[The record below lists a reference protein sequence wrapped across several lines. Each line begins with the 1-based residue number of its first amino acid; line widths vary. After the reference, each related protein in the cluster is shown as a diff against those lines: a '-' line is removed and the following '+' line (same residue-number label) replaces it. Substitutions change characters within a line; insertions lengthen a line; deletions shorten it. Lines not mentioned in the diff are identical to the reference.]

1 MNRQQ
6 STSTSGKHHPENR
19 KGEGSAPNAL
29 RHRAAFTKDR
39 SSVRNYQG
47 IGAPL
52 RRVEDRRF
60 LTGRGRFVADIAL
73 PGALACAFVRSPHA
87 HAAVRRIDTAGA
99 AASPGVIAVFT
110 GADMAADGM
119 APMRP
124 LWAVRSRDGSPM
136 AEPPRFALARD
147 CVRHV
152 GEPVAAVIAESLAQA
167 LDAAECIEVAYEPL
181 PAVTDARD
189 AQAPGAPQLH
199 ASAPGNVCF
208 RWARGDEAAVAAA
221 FRMAPHTV
229 AVDLVNNRL
238 VGAAIEPRAVMATT
252 EPDGG
257 KLTLY
262 TSTQA
267 PHHIRRQVTEQLG
280 IPESALRVISPDVGG
295 GFGYKGKLYPEEG
308 CIAWAARRLGRPVR
322 WVATRAESFVTD
334 NQARDHLT
342 HAELAFDAGGHFL
355 ALRVATF
362 ANLGAYV
369 STFGAAIPSAIYSAL
384 FAGGYRTPAIFV
396 ESTGVFTNTTPTD
409 AFRGAG
415 RPEACYVLERLADAA
430 AGKLGLDRAEIR
442 RRNLI
447 PPTAMP
453 YKTPIGPTYDCGD
466 FPKVFARTLAL
477 AAYEGFAERRAAA
490 ARRGKLRGIGLAC
503 YVESS
508 GVAPSRF
515 AGINGARVGF
525 YEAASIRVEP
535 DGAVRAMLGTHN
547 HGQGHATTLAQIL
560 SSRFGVA
567 VEQVEVVEGDTDAVP
582 HGTGTFGSR
591 SIAVGGCALDRAA
604 DKVVAKGKLIAAHL
618 MEAAAD
624 DVDFSD
630 GAFVIAGTDRRVSF
644 AEVARAAYVPH
655 NFPLETVEPGLQET
669 AVYDPPSFAFSNGA
683 HVCELE
689 IDPDTGRIELV
700 GFWGVDDV
708 GTVINPLI
716 VDGQIHGGVAQG
728 LGQALLEHCAYDG
741 GGQLVSGSFM
751 DYAVARADDLPLF
764 VTECDESQ
772 PCTHNPLGA
781 KGCGEAGSIGAP
793 AAVVSAALDALS
805 PLGVTH
811 LEMPLTSEQVW
822 RRIREVQGGRDATS
836 QVGAGSL

>member
-1 MNRQQ
+1 
-6 STSTSGKHHPENR
+6 
-19 KGEGSAPNAL
+19 
-29 RHRAAFTKDR
+29 
-39 SSVRNYQG
+39 VRNYQG

-52 RRVEDRRF
+52 RRLEDRRL
-60 LTGRGRFVADIAL
+60 LTGRGRFVADIDL
-73 PGALACAFVRSPHA
+73 PGALACALVRSPHA
-87 HAAVRRIDTAGA
+87 HARIRAFDVA
-99 AASPGVIAVFT
+99 AALATPGVIAVFT
-110 GADMAADGM
+110 GADMARDGM

-124 LWAVRSRDGSPM
+124 LWAVRSRDGTPM

-147 CVRHV
+147 TVRHV
-152 GEPVAAVIAESLAQA
+152 GEPVAVVIAATLPQA
-167 LDAAECIEVAYEPL
+167 ADGAERVAINYEPL
-181 PAVTDARD
+181 AAVTDARA
-189 AQAPGAPQLH
+189 AQAEGAPQLH
-199 ASAPGNVCF
+199 PAVPGNVCF
-208 RWARGDEAAVAAA
+208 RWARGDEGAVRKAFQSAA
-221 FRMAPHTV
+221 HTV
-229 AVDLVNNRL
+229 AMDLVNNRL
-238 VGAAIEPRAVMATT
+238 VGAAIEPRAVMAWA
-252 EPDGG
+252 EPAGG

-295 GFGYKGKLYPEEG
+295 GFGYKGKLYPEESI
-308 CIAWAARRLGRPVR
+308 IAWAARRLGRPVR
-322 WVATRAESFVTD
+322 WVASRAESFTTD

-342 HAELAFDAGGHFL
+342 RAELALDDEGRFL
-355 ALRVATF
+355 ALHVGTF

-396 ESTGVFTNTTPTD
+396 EVTGVFTNTTPTD

-430 AGKLGLDRAEIR
+430 AAKLELDRVEIR

-447 PPTAMP
+447 PPDAMP

-466 FPKVFARTLAL
+466 FPRIFARAL
-477 AAYEGFAERRAAA
+477 EAAGYDHFAQRRADA
-490 ARRGKLRGIGLAC
+490 ARRGRLAGIGVAC

-515 AGINGARVGF
+515 AGALGGRVGF
-525 YEAASIRVEP
+525 YEAASIRMEP

-547 HGQGHATTLAQIL
+547 HGQGHATTFAQIL
-560 SSRFGVA
+560 ASKLGVA
-567 VEQVEVVEGDTDAVP
+567 VEQVDVVEGDTDAVP

-604 DKVVAKGKLIAAHL
+604 DKIVAKGKLIAGHL
-618 MEAAAD
+618 LEAAAT
-624 DVDFSD
+624 DVEFAE
-630 GAFVIAGTDRRVSF
+630 GTFIVAGTDRRVSL

-655 NFPLETVEPGLQET
+655 NFPLETLEPGLQET
-669 AVYDPPSFAFSNGA
+669 AVYDPSSFAFSNGA
-683 HVCELE
+683 HVCEVE
-689 IDPDTGRIELV
+689 IDPDTGLIEIV
-700 GFWGVDDV
+700 GVWAVDDV
-708 GTVINPLI
+708 GTVINPMI
-716 VDGQIHGGVAQG
+716 VDGQIHGGLAQG
-728 LGQALLEHCAYDG
+728 LGQALLEHCAYDQ
-741 GGQLVSGSFM
+741 GGQLLSGSFM
-751 DYAVARADDLPLF
+751 DYAIARADDLPPF

-793 AAVVSAALDALS
+793 AALVSAALDALA
-805 PLGVTH
+805 PLGVTD

-822 RRIREVQGGRDATS
+822 RRIREARPKGP
-836 QVGAGSL
+836 